1 MHLDV
6 AMWMPELTS
15 PNLPE
20 AGPETVMNL
29 TLVDAFSRFGAKPA
43 SRLGSLSGMAA
54 DGAMVLNC
62 LPAHFGH
69 PGPGVLRYETKLS
82 TAQAAAK
89 IVTALG
95 EDLTRARDAGLP
107 VRMVVTI
114 QEREKAGNRAC
125 SYHVRP
131 DLIGKV
137 VEFDGDRF
145 VVDFTRPQAARLTA
159 GRRK

>member
-1 MHLDV
+1 M
-6 AMWMPELTS
+6 S
-15 PNLPE
+15 
-20 AGPETVMNL
+20 L

-43 SRLGSLSGMAA
+43 SRLSSLSAMAQ

-62 LPAHFGH
+62 LPSHFGH
-69 PGPGVLRYETKLS
+69 PAPGVLRYEAKLS
-82 TAQAAAK
+82 AVEAEPK

-95 EDLTRARDAGLP
+95 ENLTQARDADLP
-107 VRMVVTI
+107 VRMVVSI
-114 QEREKAGNRAC
+114 PEREKTGSKRGR
-125 SYHVRP
+125 YHVRP

-145 VVDFTRPQAARLTA
+145 VVDFTRPKPERPSAAT